1 MLEPRPRMPKPI
13 AGDPMTAAEALRWSL
28 VIARKAA
35 GFVSPNPMV
44 GCVIVDAAHRFVTA
58 GYHHRVGHAH
68 AEIDALMNFET
79 IKGHRQLAGY
89 HVYVSLEPCAHKGR
103 TGSCALALSE
113 LRPDSVTYLLRD
125 PNPLVAG
132 QGAAILRQ
140 AGIATF
146 SAGESDRLTE
156 PQKAELIDDAEDLNE
171 IFLWN
176 MRTRASS
183 HERCFVTVKLA
194 TSLDGQVALRSGE
207 SQWITSV
214 ESREKSHRLR
224 LEHDA
229 ILVGRK
235 TVETDNPSLNVRLR
249 VAEEFR
255 NRAVILDPRAELLP
269 RLLEDSADEKFN
281 IVRVRGWDH
290 LIVVVQDHKIPAP
303 LLARARDRGV
313 RVLAGIGSEG
323 IMDLNYLTRE
333 LRREGVQGLFVEGG
347 AGTLGP
353 FFDQSI
359 VNRLHVFMAPLLLG
373 GREGVGWAS
382 QFGVPRLADA
392 WKMKRL
398 RVKKLGNGDALNMHW
413 TGRLDL

>member
-1 MLEPRPRMPKPI
+1 
-13 AGDPMTAAEALRWSL
+13 
-28 VIARKAA
+28 
-35 GFVSPNPMV
+35 
-44 GCVIVDAAHRFVTA
+44 
-58 GYHHRVGHAH
+58 
-68 AEIDALMNFET
+68 
-79 IKGHRQLAGY
+79 
-89 HVYVSLEPCAHKGR
+89 
-103 TGSCALALSE
+103 
-113 LRPDSVTYLLRD
+113 
-125 PNPLVAG
+125 
-132 QGAAILRQ
+132 
-140 AGIATF
+140 
-146 SAGESDRLTE
+146 
-156 PQKAELIDDAEDLNE
+156 
-171 IFLWN
+171 LWN
-176 MRTRASS
+176 MRTRGSS

-235 TVETDNPSLNVRLR
+235 TVEIDNPSLNVRLR
-249 VAEEFR
+249 GAEEFR

-269 RLLEDSADEKFN
+269 RLLEDGADEKFN